1 MTALDTDVRSIKGIG
16 EERAKALNKLGIT
29 TLSELVSDFPR
40 AYDDRSVIK
49 ETDELIVGESV
60 CVVGTVAT
68 APTLSH
74 IRRGLDL
81 VKLRVFDARG
91 TMNVTFFN
99 QSYVRNQLH
108 PGESYV
114 FYGRVGGKIGQPEMT
129 NPIFEPEESARVRT
143 GQIVPVYRLTAGL
156 SQNMMINA
164 VKQGL
169 RACGD
174 VLPDPLPNEIKR
186 EYQLAQ
192 SRFAYEN
199 IHFPQSY
206 EALEI
211 ARNRLIFEEFFVLS
225 CALERFRA
233 KKTQKTGFAITPAK
247 LDDFK
252 AILPFTLTGAQERA
266 INDIYA
272 DMAKPAPMSR
282 LVQGDVGSGKTAV
295 AAAACWNAVS
305 GGYQAAFMAP
315 TEILAEQHYET
326 LGKLLTPLGV
336 RTVLLTGGIGAKA
349 RRETLRAIESGEAQ
363 LIIGTHA
370 LISGDVQYAKLG
382 LVVADEQHRFGVT
395 QRAAL
400 TEKGE
405 SPHVL
410 VMSATPIPRTLALI
424 VYGDLDVSVL
434 NELPPGRQKV
444 DTFAVNESMRKRI
457 NAFIAKQ
464 IDAGR
469 QVFIVCPAVE
479 ENTEEHTDELKN
491 VKAYT
496 KELKTVFP
504 QYNIGLIHGKMKPK
518 EKNEIMTAF
527 ASGEVNI
534 LVATTVV
541 EVGVDVP
548 NATLMIVEN
557 ADRFG
562 LSQLHQLRGRV
573 GRGKEKSY
581 CVLFNSSGSDSAR
594 ERLKAMCDTNDGFK
608 IAEEDLRMRGPG
620 DFFGSRQHGLPEM
633 QIASFA
639 TDMELLKKAQ
649 TAAKNTLSADPELSD
664 KEHAELKK
672 AVLRL
677 IEKNEGTLN

>member
-1 MTALDTDVRSIKGIG
+1 
-16 EERAKALNKLGIT
+16 
-29 TLSELVSDFPR
+29 
-40 AYDDRSVIK
+40 
-49 ETDELIVGESV
+49 
-60 CVVGTVAT
+60 
-68 APTLSH
+68 
-74 IRRGLDL
+74 
-81 VKLRVFDARG
+81 
-91 TMNVTFFN
+91 
-99 QSYVRNQLH
+99 
-108 PGESYV
+108 
-114 FYGRVGGKIGQPEMT
+114 
-129 NPIFEPEESARVRT
+129 
-143 GQIVPVYRLTAGL
+143 
-156 SQNMMINA
+156 
-164 VKQGL
+164 
-169 RACGD
+169 
-174 VLPDPLPNEIKR
+174 
-186 EYQLAQ
+186 
-192 SRFAYEN
+192 
-199 IHFPQSY
+199 
-206 EALEI
+206 
-211 ARNRLIFEEFFVLS
+211 
-225 CALERFRA
+225 
-233 KKTQKTGFAITPAK
+233 
-247 LDDFK
+247 
-252 AILPFTLTGAQERA
+252 
-266 INDIYA
+266 
-272 DMAKPAPMSR
+272 MSR

-336 RTVLLTGGIGAKA
+336 RTVLLTGGICAKA

-464 IDAGR
+464 IDSGR

-581 CVLFNSSGSDSAR
+581 CVLFNSSESDSAR
-594 ERLKAMCDTNDGFK
+594 ERLKAMCDTNDGFR

-633 QIASFA
+633 HVADLM
-639 TDMELLKKAQ
+639 TDMNVLEEARDAAQDLLQSDPKLELPQHEK
-649 TAAKNTLSADPELSD
+649 
-664 KEHAELKK
+664 
-672 AVLRL
+672 LRKQCDRL
-677 IEKNEGTLN
+677 FEINAGQFN

>member
-1 MTALDTDVRSIKGIG
+1 MTPLDTDVRSIKGIG
-16 EERAKALNKLGIT
+16 EERARALEKLGIT

-40 AYDDRSVIK
+40 AYGDRSVIK
-49 ETDELIVGESV
+49 DIDELIVGESV
-60 CVVGTVAT
+60 CVIGTVAT

-74 IRRGLDL
+74 IRSGLDL
-81 VKLRVFDARG
+81 VKLRVVDARG

-156 SQNMMINA
+156 SQNMMISA
-164 VKQGL
+164 VRQGL

-174 VLPDPLPNEIKR
+174 VLPDPLPGDVKR
-186 EYQLAQ
+186 RYQLAQ

-233 KKTQKTGFAITPAK
+233 KKTQKTGFPVTPASLEK
-247 LDDFK
+247 FK
-252 AILPFTLTGAQERA
+252 AALPFTLTGAQERA
-266 INDIYA
+266 ISDIYS
-272 DMAKPAPMSR
+272 DMAKPSPMSR

-326 LGKLLTPLGV
+326 LGKMLSPLGV

-349 RRETLRAIESGEAQ
+349 RREALKAIESGEAQ

-370 LISGDVQYAKLG
+370 LISGDVQYSRLG

-457 NAFIAKQ
+457 NAFISKQ
-464 IDAGR
+464 IDSGR

-496 KELKTVFP
+496 KELRSVFP
-504 QYNIGLIHGKMKPK
+504 RYNIGLIHGKMKPK
-518 EKNEIMTAF
+518 DKNEIMTAF

-573 GRGKEKSY
+573 GRGSEKSY
-581 CVLFNSSGSDSAR
+581 CVLFNSSDSDSAR
-594 ERLKAMCDTNDGFK
+594 ERLKAMCDTNDGFR

-633 QIASFA
+633 HVADLGA
-639 TDMELLKKAQ
+639 DMTVMQEAQKEAQQLLSRDPRLQ
-649 TAAKNTLSADPELSD
+649 EPENAALRERVERLLTQSA
-664 KEHAELKK
+664 AGF
-672 AVLRL
+672 
-677 IEKNEGTLN
+677 N